1 MKSFWSVIGV
11 ILVGLGVTLLHS
23 AKQISTE
30 YNDVSAFWGA
40 VTVFAGAG
48 AIYLSARSVGHEKH
62 RGKYK
67 TQPDLTEGVYVVHA
81 VSKNNRKLAILE
93 KADNPEGEGEYY
105 ILAEDIPVGTR
116 SIEVWRDDTG
126 WTCFDAYPPLTE
138 AAVQR
143 VKERAIA
150 NALKSS

>member
-81 VSKNNRKLAILE
+81 VSKNNRK
-93 KADNPEGEGEYY
+93 
-105 ILAEDIPVGTR
+105 
-116 SIEVWRDDTG
+116 
-126 WTCFDAYPPLTE
+126 
-138 AAVQR
+138 Q
-143 VKERAIA
+143 KERGNTIYLLKIYLW
-150 NALKSS
+150 ALVLLKYGGTTQAGHALTPTPH